1 MSPRL
6 NVGDGD
12 GPLALPLPTAVPQ
25 TVDYNPK
32 QISINSKGV
41 VDGIQNST
49 LLTESKQVGKYKII
63 IIRFNINFITYY
75 VLVIVGKRDKRP
87 NETLYSRGFRWSD
100 LSKGNSAFS
109 ERVHHNFFSVAMDTT
124 TKEYITKLKSALSN
138 KQYSYEARKLL
149 KGGKDL
155 SLAAL
160 RGVIGMMITW
170 VFAGPRYLMSD
181 SMGIM
186 ASARATYKFWRKRRS
201 DPLEQTK
208 SRMVALIKNLENIII
223 QLQKTQVLDV
233 DAYFTTFFDVLATL
247 SDTQKTGL
255 KINIEDPQHIEQIEQ
270 IEQIEKIGK
279 IGGYKDIYKRKKRK
293 KRKNTM
299 RKNTRRQNTRRKNTK
314 IKNTR
319 RKNTKRKNTKRK
331 NTRKKSYKR
340 T

>member
-1 MSPRL
+1 
-6 NVGDGD
+6 
-12 GPLALPLPTAVPQ
+12 
-25 TVDYNPK
+25 
-32 QISINSKGV
+32 
-41 VDGIQNST
+41 
-49 LLTESKQVGKYKII
+49 
-63 IIRFNINFITYY
+63 
-75 VLVIVGKRDKRP
+75 
-87 NETLYSRGFRWSD
+87 
-100 LSKGNSAFS
+100 
-109 ERVHHNFFSVAMDTT
+109 MDTT

-170 VFAGPRYLMSD
+170 LFAGPRFLMSD

-208 SRMVALIKNLENIII
+208 SRMVALIKNLEHIII
-223 QLQKTQVLDV
+223 QLQNSQVLDV
-233 DAYFTTFFDVLATL
+233 DAYFTTFFGVLDTL

-255 KINIEDPQHIEQIEQ
+255 KIRIEDPQLIEQIEQ
-270 IEQIEKIGK
+270 IEQIGK
-279 IGGYKDIYKRKKRK
+279 LGGYKDIYKRKKRK

>member
-6 NVGDGD
+6 NVGDGPLAL
-12 GPLALPLPTAVPQ
+12 PLALPLPTAVPQ

-32 QISINSKGV
+32 QISINSKGF

-49 LLTESKQVGKYKII
+49 LLTESKQVGNYKII

-75 VLVIVGKRDKRP
+75 VLVIVGP
-87 NETLYSRGFRWSD
+87 NKTLHSRGFRWSD

-170 VFAGPRYLMSD
+170 LFAGPRFLMSD

-208 SRMVALIKNLENIII
+208 SRMVALIKNLEHIII

-270 IEQIEKIGK
+270 IEQIEKT
-279 IGGYKDIYKRKKRK
+279 GGYKDIYKRKKRK